1 MKLYWS
7 AHTSAFQHQ
16 YEVVYAQTRRS
27 TRIAGQTN
35 QANERYMKIPK
46 RLQPLV
52 DDGMVDEVLY
62 QLMSG
67 KEAQVFVV
75 RCGDSVRCAKVYK
88 EAQKRSF
95 KQAVQYQEGRK
106 VRNTR
111 RARAMGKKTRYGQKE
126 QEDAWLNAEV
136 DALYRLAKAGVRV
149 PEPFGFVDGVLLM
162 EMIADEE
169 GKAAPRLDD
178 VTLTPEQARAYY
190 SKVIA
195 DVVLMLTAGL
205 IHGDLS
211 EFNVLVDASGP
222 VIIDLPQAV
231 NAAGNNSAEQMLERD
246 VNNMR
251 RYFGRFAPELL
262 NTDYGKEIWALYQ
275 SGDLHPGSRLTGC
288 FEHNTESANVDELME
303 VIEAA
308 KEEEWER
315 QERMRDAEDGD
326 D

>member
-1 MKLYWS
+1 
-7 AHTSAFQHQ
+7 
-16 YEVVYAQTRRS
+16 
-27 TRIAGQTN
+27 
-35 QANERYMKIPK
+35 MKIPK

-106 VRNTR
+106 VRNSR
-111 RARAMGKKTRYGQKE
+111 RARAMSKKTRYGQKE

-136 DALYRLAKAGVRV
+136 DALYRLAQAGVRV

-162 EMIADEE
+162 EMISDQD

-178 VTLTPEQARAYY
+178 VVLTPEQA
-190 SKVIA
+190 KVYHTQVIS
-195 DVVLMLTAGL
+195 DVVRMLCAGL

-211 EFNVLVDASGP
+211 EFNVLVDSDGP

-231 NAAGNNSAEQMLERD
+231 NASGNNNAERMLERD
-246 VNNMR
+246 IDNMR
-251 RYFGRFAPELL
+251 RYFGRFAPQIL
-262 NTDYGKEIWALYQ
+262 NTDYGKEIWALYEA
-275 SGDLHPGSRLTGC
+275 GDLYPDSQLTGC
-288 FEHNTESANVDELME
+288 FEHDTQSADVGE
-303 VIEAA
+303 VIEIIEAA
-308 KEEEWER
+308 KEEERDR
-315 QERMRDAEDGD
+315 QERMREAEAGND
-326 D
+326 

>member
-1 MKLYWS
+1 
-7 AHTSAFQHQ
+7 
-16 YEVVYAQTRRS
+16 
-27 TRIAGQTN
+27 
-35 QANERYMKIPK
+35 MKIPK

-52 DDGMVDEVLY
+52 DDGMVDEVLF

-75 RCGDSVRCAKVYK
+75 RCGDNVRCAKVYK

-106 VRNTR
+106 VRNSR
-111 RARAMGKKTRYGQKE
+111 RARAMDKKTRYGQKE
-126 QEDAWLNAEV
+126 QEEAWLNAEV
-136 DALYRLAKAGVRV
+136 DALYRLADAGVRV

-162 EMIADEE
+162 EMITDEE

-178 VTLTPEQARAYY
+178 VTLTPEQARDYHGR
-190 SKVIA
+190 VIS
-195 DVVLMLTAGL
+195 DVVRMLSAGL

-211 EFNVLVDASGP
+211 EFNVLVDTDGP

-246 VNNMR
+246 VDNMR

-262 NTDYGKEIWALYQ
+262 VTDYGKEIWALYE
-275 SGDLHPGSRLTGC
+275 SGDLHPDSRLTGR
-288 FEHNTESANVDELME
+288 FEHDTESADVDELME

-308 KEEEWER
+308 KEEERDR
-315 QERMRDAEDGD
+315 QERLRDAEEGD